1 MKFTELAKARYS
13 VRSYKDTPV
22 EPNILKEIIEAG
34 RVAPTARN
42 FQPQRVFIVSS
53 ETGREKLASVC
64 RFTFGAPV
72 VLVIG
77 YDRDRCWRNKL
88 DGGAESGETDA
99 AIVTTHMMLAAADA
113 GIGSC
118 WVGYF
123 SPEEVREA
131 LGLPEN
137 IRVTALLPLGYPA
150 ENSTP
155 ASFHEEL
162 RPLEETVTEI

>member
-1 MKFTELAKARYS
+1 MKFTELVKARYS
-13 VRSYKDTPV
+13 VRSYKDTPI
-22 EPNILKEIIEAG
+22 EPHILREIIEAG

-42 FQPQRVFIVSS
+42 FQPQRVFIASS
-53 ETGREKLASVC
+53 DKSRETLASIC

-77 YDRDRCWRNKL
+77 YDKDRCWRNKL

-99 AIVTTHMMLAAADA
+99 AIVTTHMMLAAAEA
-113 GIGSC
+113 GLGSC

-123 SPEEVREA
+123 SPDEVRDA

-137 IRVTALLPLGYPA
+137 IKVTALLPLGYPA
-150 ENSTP
+150 DDATP
-155 ASFHEEL
+155 APFHEEL